1 MPFFLCRIASMSAH
15 ALTALSPL
23 DGRYA
28 SKAQALRPIF
38 SEYGL
43 MHRRV
48 HVEIE
53 WLLALA
59 ADPGIAELPAFMRPV
74 AVARVAA
81 LPRDAAAGKV
91 QRRLLAAA
99 EVLEWV
105 EL

>member
-1 MPFFLCRIASMSAH
+1 MALTP
-15 ALTALSPL
+15 LTALSPL

-28 SKAQALRPIF
+28 SKAESLRPIF

-59 ADPGIAELPAFMRPV
+59 AEPAIAELPAFAP
-74 AVARVAA
+74 AQKPPAA
-81 LPRDAAAGKV
+81 SPTIP
-91 QRRLLAAA
+91 
-99 EVLEWV
+99 
-105 EL
+105 